1 MSEFEKYIEAK
12 YPNRSPK
19 ILFQKFK
26 DIDGTLFYGVKEIED
41 QAKVWQH
48 QQAKIDDSEN
58 TRAVLY
64 RENIDLRERNTDLQ
78 AKIDELEKQLI
89 AQGQNFNDQS
99 QNVRDLEFRN
109 GELQKRI
116 NKAIS
121 KWIAIT
127 SIVTTQRNGL
137 PDEFY
142 QKLDQLHDVLT
153 GFDEAL
159 RGAHE

>member
-12 YPNRSPK
+12 YQNRSPK

-64 RENIDLRERNTDLQ
+64 RENIDLRERN
-78 AKIDELEKQLI
+78 I
-89 AQGQNFNDQS
+89 
-99 QNVRDLEFRN
+99 
-109 GELQKRI
+109 ELQKRI
-116 NKAIS
+116 DVVLKKLEGDFAY
-121 KWIAIT
+121 
-127 SIVTTQRNGL
+127 VEQDQRKNF
-137 PDEFY
+137 EFL
-142 QKLDQLHDVLT
+142 QMAMIRCLKDDIK
-153 GFDEAL
+153 AL
-159 RGAHE
+159 RGANA

>member
-41 QAKVWQH
+41 QAEVWQH

-64 RENIDLRERNTDLQ
+64 RENIDLRERN
-78 AKIDELEKQLI
+78 I
-89 AQGQNFNDQS
+89 
-99 QNVRDLEFRN
+99 
-109 GELQKRI
+109 ELQKRI
-116 NKAIS
+116 DVVLKKLEGDFAY
-121 KWIAIT
+121 
-127 SIVTTQRNGL
+127 VEQDQRKNF
-137 PDEFY
+137 EFL
-142 QKLDQLHDVLT
+142 QMAMIRCLKDDIK
-153 GFDEAL
+153 AL
-159 RGAHE
+159 RGEHE